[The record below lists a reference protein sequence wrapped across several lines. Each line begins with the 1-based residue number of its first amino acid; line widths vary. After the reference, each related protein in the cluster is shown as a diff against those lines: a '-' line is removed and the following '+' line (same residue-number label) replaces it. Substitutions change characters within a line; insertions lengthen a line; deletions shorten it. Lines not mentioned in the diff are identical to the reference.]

1 MRKIRVALIG
11 INENSHST
19 QVYTRTGQRSDVF
32 EIVGYVLPENEG
44 EKYPE
49 KAKRLEAYP
58 ELTLEQ
64 VLEDPTIEAVII
76 ETDEIHLTKYAL
88 QAAKHGKHIHMEKP
102 GGVSLSDF
110 EELIATMKQTGK
122 VFHTGYMYRYNPTI
136 RQVLE
141 RIKNG
146 ELGDILCVEA
156 QMNCIHPPHKRQW
169 LEGFPGGMMFYLG
182 CHLIDL
188 ILLIQGKPER
198 VIPLNKSTGAEG
210 VTAQDFGMAVLEYPT
225 GYSFAKTTA
234 RELGGYLRRQLV
246 ITGTKETV
254 ELKPLEYGGEAT
266 CHTNLH
272 RSNAVRWPEPWIDTV
287 SETFDRYETMMV
299 SFARMVAGEI
309 ENPYTYD
316 YELML
321 FRTLLECCGEEL
333 Q

>member
-1 MRKIRVALIG
+1 MRKIKVALIG
-11 INENSHST
+11 VNANSHST
-19 QVYTRTGQRSDVF
+19 QVYTRTGWRSDVF
-32 EIVGYVLPENEG
+32 EIAGYVMPENEK

-49 KAKRLEAYP
+49 KVQRLEAYP

-64 VLEDPTIEAVII
+64 VLEDSSIEAVII

-88 QAAKHGKHIHMEKP
+88 LAAKHGKHIHMEKP
-102 GGVSLSDF
+102 GGVSLADF
-110 EELIATMKQTGK
+110 EELIATMKKTGK
-122 VFHTGYMYRYNPTI
+122 VFHTGYMYRYNPLV

-146 ELGDILCVEA
+146 ELGEILCVEA
-156 QMNCIHPPHKRQW
+156 QMNCIHNPQKRQW
-169 LEGFPGGMMFYLG
+169 LECFPGGMMFFLG

-198 VIPLNKSTGAEG
+198 IIPLNKSTCTDG
-210 VTAQDFGMAVLEYPT
+210 VTAEDFGMAVLEYPT
-225 GYSFAKTTA
+225 GYSFAKTSA

-266 CHTNLH
+266 CHTNMH
-272 RSNAVRWPEPWIDTV
+272 RSSAVKWAEPWTDSV
-287 SETFDRYETMMV
+287 SDSFDRYEEMMV

-321 FRTLLECCGEEL
+321 FRTVLECCGVTP
-333 Q
+333 

>member
-11 INENSHST
+11 VNANSHST
-19 QVYTRTGQRSDVF
+19 QIYTRTGWHSDVF
-32 EIVGYVLPENEG
+32 EIAGYVMPENEK

-49 KAKRLEAYP
+49 KVQRLEAYP

-88 QAAKHGKHIHMEKP
+88 LAAKHGKHIHMEKP
-102 GGVSLSDF
+102 GGVSLADF
-110 EELIATMKQTGK
+110 EELIATMKKTGK
-122 VFHTGYMYRYNPTI
+122 VFHTGYMYRYNPLV

-141 RIKNG
+141 RIKKG
-146 ELGDILCVEA
+146 ELGEILCVEA
-156 QMNCIHPPHKRQW
+156 QMNCIHNPQKRQW
-169 LEGFPGGMMFYLG
+169 LECFPGGMMFFLG

-198 VIPLNKSTGAEG
+198 VIPLNKSTGTDG

-225 GYSFAKTTA
+225 GYSFAKTSA

-254 ELKPLEYGGEAT
+254 ELKPLEYGSEANCYT
-266 CHTNLH
+266 DMHC
-272 RSNAVRWPEPWIDTV
+272 SSAVKWQERGTDSV
-287 SETFDRYETMMV
+287 SESFDRYEEMMV

-321 FRTLLECCGEEL
+321 FRTVLECCGGA